1 VHATIANKQNS
12 AAEVRGL
19 GAQGVCVGP
28 SLLLVFIHIKSYLK
42 LPDAQ
47 PSVARPT
54 DTQPATSFEP
64 RDPCPAYL
72 VPTWYASLTQAQ

>member
-54 DTQPATSFEP
+54 DTQPAFCQP
-64 RDPCPAYL
+64 
-72 VPTWYASLTQAQ
+72 